1 MALLEV
7 NNLKKYYPVKKSIF
21 SKNEYIKA
29 VDSVSFTIKKG
40 ETLGLVGESGCGKST
55 IAKLIV
61 KLEHPTE
68 GKIKIS
74 DKDITKISNKERR
87 GICKKYQM
95 IFQDPYSSLNPKKK
109 IFSILDEI
117 LLLFSNFNKKERFE
131 KIITLV
137 EMVGL
142 TQQHLDKFPHQFSG
156 GQKQRIAIARALA
169 VEPELIIADEPVSAL
184 DVSIQAQIINL
195 LIEIQK
201 KTNISYLFISHD
213 LAVIENICDRIMV
226 MYLGKIIEIADSE
239 NLINNPKHPYT
250 KTLLSAVPTIEFSDK
265 KNDNTIIDNF
275 NKNFNTNNG
284 CKFYSRCNSA
294 NDICKNMTPKLKK
307 VNESKHYCACFNT
320 NKN

>member
-1 MALLEV
+1 MTLLEV
-7 NNLKKYYPVKKSIF
+7 KNLKKYYPLKKSIF
-21 SKNEYIKA
+21 SKHEYIKA

-61 KLEHPTE
+61 NLEHPTD
-68 GKIKIS
+68 GRIKLLDDDISKITFKKR
-74 DKDITKISNKERR
+74 KD
-87 GICKKYQM
+87 ICKKYQM
-95 IFQDPYSSLNPKKK
+95 IFQDPYSSLNPKKN
-109 IFSILDEI
+109 IYSILDEI
-117 LLLFSNFNKKERFE
+117 LLLFTNLNKEKRFE
-131 KIITLV
+131 KIVDLM

-142 TQQHLDKFPHQFSG
+142 TEQQLNKFPHQFSG

-195 LIEIQK
+195 LIDIQK

-226 MYLGKIIEIADSE
+226 MYLGKIIEVADSE
-239 NLINNPKHPYT
+239 TLINNPKHPYT
-250 KTLLSAVPTIEFSDK
+250 KTLLSAVPTIDFSK
-265 KNDNTIIDNF
+265 KEKNRTIINELNSDFNF
-275 NKNFNTNNG
+275 GDG
-284 CKFYSRCNSA
+284 CKFYPRCNLV
-294 NDICKNMTPKLKK
+294 NKMCKNKTPELEQINKT
-307 VNESKHYCACFNT
+307 EHYCACFLT